1 VTQTLQSQI
10 ATLHA
15 DGQGKGYR
23 QIARELGISP
33 HAARKEIE
41 AIKARETARLPS
53 TIAAL
58 VVPPEPPRSMLQVY
72 DSVCRLLAEATL
84 INDVLPLLDQI
95 EHVKLHAKKVRDRR
109 AVGQALAL
117 QQRAERRLGEIIIAA
132 RENRGHFTQG
142 HRAKKS
148 PDELLPRATLA
159 EVGVNKALS
168 TRAQKLAA
176 VPRKAFE
183 DTNRE
188 IEERIASGAA
198 KLVDREAVIAEK
210 KERRTSRERIL
221 GLQQQALPQGKF
233 GVILADPEW
242 RFEPWSRATG
252 MDRSADN
259 HYPTS
264 CTEIIAERDVA
275 SIAADDAVLFL
286 WATNPMLPHALLVM
300 GAWGFDYRSQYC
312 WGKDKAG
319 TGYWSREKHETL
331 LLGIKGNIPCP
342 APGTQWD
349 SLIMA
354 PRGAHSAKPE
364 CFLEMIEQYFPTLPK
379 IELNRRGP
387 ARDGWSAWGNETQQT
402 EAAE

>member
-1 VTQTLQSQI
+1 MTNLSAQI

-41 AIKARETARLPS
+41 AIKAREAAQLPS

-132 RENRGHFTQG
+132 RENKGHFTQG
-142 HRAKKS
+142 PRAKKS
-148 PDELLPRATLA
+148 DDELLPRATLA

-176 VPRKAFE
+176 LPRKAFE

-198 KLVDREAVIAEK
+198 KLVDREAATAEK
-210 KERRTSRERIL
+210 KERRASRERIL
-221 GLQQQALPQGKF
+221 GLHQQALPDQKF
-233 GVILADPEW
+233 GVIVADPEW
-242 RFEPWSRATG
+242 RFEPWSRTTG
-252 MDRSADN
+252 MDRAADN

-264 CTEIIAERDVA
+264 CIEDIALRDVE
-275 SIAADDAVLFL
+275 SIAADDCVLFL
-286 WATNPMLPHALLVM
+286 WATVPMMPQAVMVM
-300 GAWGFDYRSQYC
+300 GAWGFDYRSQFV
-312 WGKDKAG
+312 WVKDKIG
-319 TGYWSREKHETL
+319 TGYWNRNQHEL
-331 LLGIKGNIPCP
+331 LLIGVRGKPPAP
-342 APGTQWD
+342 APGTRE
-349 SLIMA
+349 STVINA
-354 PRGAHSAKPE
+354 PVGAHSAKPE
-364 CFLEMIEQYFPTLPK
+364 IVLEYIEGWYPTLPK

-387 ARDGWSAWGNETQQT
+387 ARVGWSAWGNETQQT

>member
-1 VTQTLQSQI
+1 MTQILQTQI

-15 DGQGKGYR
+15 DGKGYR

-41 AIKARETARLPS
+41 AIKAREAARLPP

-148 PDELLPRATLA
+148 DDELLPRATLA

-176 VPRKAFE
+176 VPREAFE

-198 KLVDREAVIAEK
+198 KLVDREAATAEK
-210 KERRTSRERIL
+210 KERRASRERIL
-221 GLQQQALPQGKF
+221 GLHQQSLPDAKF
-233 GVILADPEW
+233 GVIVADPEW
-242 RFEPWSRATG
+242 DDEVWSEDTG
-252 MDRSADN
+252 MDRHASN

-264 CTEIIAERDVA
+264 AADIIKSRAVE
-275 SIAADDAVLFL
+275 SIAADDCVL
-286 WATNPMLPHALLVM
+286 WMWVTNQHLAIGIDVLR
-300 GAWGFDYRSQYC
+300 AWGFTYQSNYC
-312 WGKDKAG
+312 WEKDRISLG
-319 TGYWSREKHETL
+319 RWQRGKHEL
-331 LLGIKGNIPCP
+331 LLIGTRGKPPCP
-342 APGTQWD
+342 APGTQRE
-349 SLIMA
+349 SLITA
-354 PRGAHSAKPE
+354 SRAAHSAKPE
-364 CFLEMIEQYFPTLPK
+364 CFLEMIEYYFPTLPK

-387 ARDGWSAWGNETQQT
+387 ARAGWSAWGNETQQT
-402 EAAE
+402 EAVE

>member
-1 VTQTLQSQI
+1 MSDLSAQI
-10 ATLHA
+10 ADLRS
-15 DGQGKGYR
+15 QGVGYR
-23 QIARELGISP
+23 QIARKLGITP

-41 AIKARETARLPS
+41 AQTARRAAQLPS
-53 TIAAL
+53 TAASL
-58 VVPPEPPRSMLQVY
+58 TVSEAPRSMLQIY

-95 EHVKLHAKKVRDRR
+95 EHVKLYARKVRDKKMLGE
-109 AVGQALAL
+109 AAAAQNE
-117 QQRAERRLGEIIIAA
+117 AERRLGQIIVAA
-132 RENRGHFTQG
+132 RAAGHFVQG
-142 HRAKKS
+142 RRGEKNTEENFLTRS
-148 PDELLPRATLA
+148 TLS
-159 EVGVNKALS
+159 EVGVDGKLS
-168 TRAQKLAA
+168 VRAQKLASMDDDA
-176 VPRKAFE
+176 FKA
-183 DTNRE
+183 TNQSIR
-188 IEERIASGAA
+188 ERIASGAA
-198 KLVDREAVIAEK
+198 KIVDRDAVIAEK

-221 GLQQQALPQGKF
+221 GLQQQALPLGKF

-242 RFEPWSRATG
+242 RFEPWSRTTG

-331 LLGIKGNIPCP
+331 LVGIKGNIPCP

-364 CFLEMIEQYFPTLPK
+364 CFQEMIEQYFPTLPK

-387 ARDGWSAWGNETQQT
+387 ARDGWACWGLEAQ
-402 EAAE
+402 EAAQ